1 MKWIRRFFDWL
12 FRYELPEPEEE
23 DNEDW
28 SLPEMFQN
36 IQIDPSPC
44 QTKRFFG
51 ANDAV
56 LYLCERCHA
65 EVERVIP
72 LRQKLS
78 VKEYFELHEEWLK
91 GGSNGKSKVS
101 LVSV

>member
-44 QTKRFFG
+44 QTKK
-51 ANDAV
+51 V
-56 LYLCERCHA
+56 LWCE
-65 EVERVIP
+65 
-72 LRQKLS
+72 
-78 VKEYFELHEEWLK
+78 
-91 GGSNGKSKVS
+91 
-101 LVSV
+101 